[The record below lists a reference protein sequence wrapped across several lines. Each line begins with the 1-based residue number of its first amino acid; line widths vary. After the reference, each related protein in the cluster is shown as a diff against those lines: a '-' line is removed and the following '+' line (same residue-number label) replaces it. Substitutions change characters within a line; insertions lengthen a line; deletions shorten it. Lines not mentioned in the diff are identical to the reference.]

1 MTVIW
6 ALHGNVGAPEDWDF
20 LVGTCPEEIPLRN
33 IPLWPSLSGATPSL
47 GQWGAQFAAEVR
59 VSEDPRP
66 ILLGYSLGGRLALEA
81 LCADETLWAGAMFV
95 STHPGILSVEER
107 RDRLASDRHWGEA
120 ARTLPW
126 QDFLNRWNAQGVLAG
141 SPPSPHQSRLEPWR
155 EQIATAFDIWSL
167 GRQTPLEERILQR
180 AVPIMWITGE
190 LDHRF
195 SSRAAD
201 MVRCIP
207 SASHAVFPKTGH
219 RILQE
224 QPALLSKA
232 VHAFVQDLMK

>member
-1 MTVIW
+1 MIW
-6 ALHGNVGAPEDWDF
+6 ALHGNVGAPEDWAF
-20 LVGTCPEEIPLRN
+20 LADACPGEIPLRN
-33 IPLWPSLSGATPSL
+33 IPLWPSLSRATPSL

-59 VSEDPRP
+59 LSEDPHP

-81 LCADETLWAGAMFV
+81 LIADETLWAGALFV
-95 STHPGILSVEER
+95 STHPGILSGEER
-107 RDRLASDRHWGEA
+107 RDRLARDRQWAEV
-120 ARTLPW
+120 ARSLPW
-126 QDFLNRWNAQGVLAG
+126 QDFLNRWNAQGVLTG

-167 GRQTPLEERILQR
+167 GRQSPFEERIPQR
-180 AVPIMWITGE
+180 AVPMMWITGE

-201 MVRCIP
+201 MVRCLP
-207 SASHAVFPKTGH
+207 SGRHEVFPKTGH
-219 RILQE
+219 RILLE

-232 VHAFVQDLMK
+232 VHAFIQDLLK